1 MLLAATWGAGVGT
14 GVAAEVGAD
23 EPREGRGVGRA
34 EYVGR
39 PVGRAV
45 DGWGDPV
52 GARLSVGYD
61 VVGLGVG
68 SFDGRD
74 VGADD
79 GAHVP
84 TAPRAT
90 RAPRRRLETSPVGR
104 QVSSRLRSGSA
115 FTFYG
120 PAGAAYDPQ
129 KSHKVVKFGG
139 PHAKVSTLSPGPAK
153 YDPSQIALHQVSTQ
167 RRAPS
172 SHIFSRQSAWN
183 AEQVR
188 RLNRHRARQ
197 QDLPSA
203 GDLHTMALET
213 KILQKQYPR
222 CHFAR
227 QSTHRPFFTPL
238 ENSARFMGA
247 ITKQRERALALRA
260 ERVRKARAAAGLEA
274 P

>member
-1 MLLAATWGAGVGT
+1 MLPDDAT
-14 GVAAEVGAD
+14 VAEEHLLTFSTRCPDV
-23 EPREGRGVGRA
+23 RTLHFC
-34 EYVGR
+34 
-39 PVGRAV
+39 V
-45 DGWGDPV
+45 DRC
-52 GARLSVGYD
+52 A
-61 VVGLGVG
+61 
-68 SFDGRD
+68 
-74 VGADD
+74 
-79 GAHVP
+79 

-120 PAGAAYDPQ
+120 PAGAAYAPQ

-247 ITKQRERALALRA
+247 ITKQRERAHALRA

>member
-1 MLLAATWGAGVGT
+1 MRDGAAGDACSTQASG
-14 GVAAEVGAD
+14 D
-23 EPREGRGVGRA
+23 EPRRA
-34 EYVGR
+34 AGLLEA
-39 PVGRAV
+39 AV
-45 DGWGDPV
+45 
-52 GARLSVGYD
+52 
-61 VVGLGVG
+61 
-68 SFDGRD
+68 
-74 VGADD
+74 
-79 GAHVP
+79 
-84 TAPRAT
+84 
-90 RAPRRRLETSPVGR
+90 
-104 QVSSRLRSGSA
+104 RLRVH
-115 FTFYG
+115 TFYG